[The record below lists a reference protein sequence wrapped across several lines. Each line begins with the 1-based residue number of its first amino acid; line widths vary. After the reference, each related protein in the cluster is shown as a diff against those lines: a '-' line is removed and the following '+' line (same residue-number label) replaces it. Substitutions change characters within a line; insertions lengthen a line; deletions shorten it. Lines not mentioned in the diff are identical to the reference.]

1 MCLSLTDFCEVV
13 KRCNDDLVSCLKIV
27 KKEKSSVSVPQSYLM
42 GFFLQVTQVIHSSV
56 FLLRGLQS
64 LELEQSDKSR
74 EGRERELGRDGDRTM
89 ASER

>member
-1 MCLSLTDFCEVV
+1 LFENCEEEEIVCFCTSKLS
-13 KRCNDDLVSCLKIV
+13 N
-27 KKEKSSVSVPQSYLM
+27 
-42 GFFLQVTQVIHSSV
+42 GV
-56 FLLRGLQS
+56 FLTGYTSDSFISLPLAGVAS